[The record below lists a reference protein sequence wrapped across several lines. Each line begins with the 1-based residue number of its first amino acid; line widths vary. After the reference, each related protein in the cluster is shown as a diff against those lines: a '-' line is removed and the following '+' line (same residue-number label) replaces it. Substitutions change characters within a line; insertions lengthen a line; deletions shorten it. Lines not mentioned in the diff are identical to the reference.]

1 MPPDVA
7 EQLDDYSAALP
18 PSTQWRQTIK
28 TWLAED
34 IPTFDFGGLV
44 VGDKIEVAY
53 MYGKTTGILAGVP
66 FADAVFEE
74 VGCTVEWMMKEG
86 ELVDTAAAENGK
98 VVVAKVTG
106 PARRLLVAERLA
118 LNIVSRCS
126 GIATACRAM
135 SDLKT
140 RHGWHGEIAATRKVT
155 PGFRFIEK
163 YGVLVGGCSTHRMD
177 LSHMVSWRS
186 ELTT

>member
-74 VGCTVEWMMKEG
+74 VGCTVEWPPRG
-86 ELVDTAAAENGK
+86 RTGYYTGRAARAGRP
-98 VVVAKVTG
+98 G
-106 PARRLLVAERLA
+106 LVARA
-118 LNIVSRCS
+118 TPK
-126 GIATACRAM
+126 ATAHLDDYIIQSPRCQ
-135 SDLKT
+135 S
-140 RHGWHGEIAATRKVT
+140 VT
-155 PGFRFIEK
+155 N
-163 YGVLVGGCSTHRMD
+163 S
-177 LSHMVSWRS
+177 
-186 ELTT
+186 